1 MGTAKWIDECLPLLA
16 AEGYQVTS
24 ETNADY
30 NCIAYAAGETDP
42 WWSHVSEA
50 DYFWPEHASRT
61 PSIQSLIEAFAGLGY
76 ELCEDASNEPSFR
89 KIALY
94 ADRQGNWTHASVQ
107 LPGGGW
113 SSKLGP
119 DEDIS
124 HRTPES
130 LDPHF
135 YGGVHCFMRLPSQR
149 GA

>member
-30 NCIAYAAGETDP
+30 NCIAYATGETDR

-61 PSIQSLIEAFAGLGY
+61 PSTQSLIEAFAGLGY